1 MDLGLTPTRPA
12 RAAPNLAI
20 HPAQTAMNITPA
32 STKADI
38 IDASMEIIETQSE
51 QITALQER
59 QLILWALIGIM
70 SILLLAGAH

>member
-1 MDLGLTPTRPA
+1 MVPVGYGDAGDRSCTSKPRE
-12 RAAPNLAI
+12 
-20 HPAQTAMNITPA
+20 MNITPA

-38 IDASMEIIETQSE
+38 IDASMEIIETQAE

-59 QLILWALIGIM
+59 QLIMWALIGIM

>member
-1 MDLGLTPTRPA
+1 MT
-12 RAAPNLAI
+12 I
-20 HPAQTAMNITPA
+20 SNITAA

-59 QLILWALIGIM
+59 QSVLLVLVGVLTV
-70 SILLLAGAH
+70 LLLLQA

>member
-1 MDLGLTPTRPA
+1 MGTGGESFHHKPRE
-12 RAAPNLAI
+12 
-20 HPAQTAMNITPA
+20 MNITPA

-38 IDASMEIIETQSE
+38 IDASMEIIETQAE

-70 SILLLAGAH
+70 SILLLAGAR

>member
-1 MDLGLTPTRPA
+1 MTTSS
-12 RAAPNLAI
+12 I
-20 HPAQTAMNITPA
+20 TAA

-59 QLILWALIGIM
+59 QLVLLVLVGIM
-70 SILLLAGAH
+70 SMLLLLGA

>member
-1 MDLGLTPTRPA
+1 LTLGAVPVGYGDAGKRSC
-12 RAAPNLAI
+12 
-20 HPAQTAMNITPA
+20 TAEPREMNITPA

-38 IDASMEIIETQSE
+38 IDASMEIIETQAE

>member
-1 MDLGLTPTRPA
+1 MHRQRWGMIRGRPKGLPPTSKKM
-12 RAAPNLAI
+12 I
-20 HPAQTAMNITPA
+20 TSNITPA

-59 QLILWALIGIM
+59 QLVLLALVGVL
-70 SILLLAGAH
+70 SVLLLLGA

>member
-1 MDLGLTPTRPA
+1 MGTGGESFHHKP
-12 RAAPNLAI
+12 RAMTSI
-20 HPAQTAMNITPA
+20 TAA

-38 IDASMEIIETQSE
+38 IDASMEIIETQAE

-59 QLILWALIGIM
+59 QLILWCLLGIM

>member
-1 MDLGLTPTRPA
+1 MITS
-12 RAAPNLAI
+12 
-20 HPAQTAMNITPA
+20 NITPA

-59 QLILWALIGIM
+59 QLVLLVLVGVL
-70 SILLLAGAH
+70 SVLLLLQA

>member
-1 MDLGLTPTRPA
+1 MTTS
-12 RAAPNLAI
+12 
-20 HPAQTAMNITPA
+20 NITVA

-59 QLILWALIGIM
+59 QLVLLVLVGVLSM
-70 SILLLAGAH
+70 LLLLGA

>member
-1 MDLGLTPTRPA
+1 MHRQRWGMIRGRPKGLPPT
-12 RAAPNLAI
+12 LQI
-20 HPAQTAMNITPA
+20 MTTSSITAT

-59 QLILWALIGIM
+59 QLV
-70 SILLLAGAH
+70 LLALVGVLSVLLILGA

>member
-1 MDLGLTPTRPA
+1 MDGRKVS
-12 RAAPNLAI
+12 
-20 HPAQTAMNITPA
+20 HPHQKKMITSNITPA

-59 QLILWALIGIM
+59 QLVLLALVGVL
-70 SILLLAGAH
+70 SVLLLLGA

>member
-1 MDLGLTPTRPA
+1 MTTSS
-12 RAAPNLAI
+12 I
-20 HPAQTAMNITPA
+20 TAA

-59 QLILWALIGIM
+59 QLVLLTLVGVL
-70 SILLLAGAH
+70 SVLLLLQA

>member
-1 MDLGLTPTRPA
+1 MGTGGESFLHKP
-12 RAAPNLAI
+12 RAM
-20 HPAQTAMNITPA
+20 TNITAA

-38 IDASMEIIETQSE
+38 IDASMEIIETQAE

-59 QLILWALIGIM
+59 QLILWCLLGIM

>member
-1 MDLGLTPTRPA
+1 MVPVGYGDAGERSC
-12 RAAPNLAI
+12 
-20 HPAQTAMNITPA
+20 TAKPREMNITPA

-51 QITALQER
+51 QITALKER
-59 QLILWALIGIM
+59 QFILWCLIGIM